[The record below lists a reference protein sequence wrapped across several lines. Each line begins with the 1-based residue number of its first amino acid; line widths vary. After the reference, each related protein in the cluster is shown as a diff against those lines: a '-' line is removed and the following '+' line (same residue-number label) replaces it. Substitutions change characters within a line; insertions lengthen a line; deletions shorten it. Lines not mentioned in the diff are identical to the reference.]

1 MEGREGREPLSRD
14 DPRHQEALEKVGEI
28 MAKFFDPKRTDG
40 GFALRSI
47 VSQARHLAASI
58 YSTGFQPILPF
69 RGVRTF
75 SNVDDGAMARKLDFF
90 RRFEAGELTVAY
102 TDEWSRLVNTPSSES
117 EPATDEDGGST
128 DEEDGESEED

>member
-1 MEGREGREPLSRD
+1 MRLWQSFSIPSAPTAGSPCGRSYE
-14 DPRHQEALEKVGEI
+14 
-28 MAKFFDPKRTDG
+28 
-40 GFALRSI
+40 
-47 VSQARHLAASI
+47 ARHLAASI

-102 TDEWSRLVNTPSSES
+102 TNEWSRLVNTPSSES
-117 EPATDEDGGST
+117 EPATDEG
-128 DEEDGESEED
+128 EESEED

>member
-1 MEGREGREPLSRD
+1 MVTQFHCF
-14 DPRHQEALEKVGEI
+14 RHFRQRGQW
-28 MAKFFDPKRTDG
+28 
-40 GFALRSI
+40 
-47 VSQARHLAASI
+47 QAA
-58 YSTGFQPILPF
+58 T
-69 RGVRTF
+69 TF

-128 DEEDGESEED
+128 DEDEESEEDD

>member
-14 DPRHQEALEKVGEI
+14 DPRYQEALEKVGETI
-28 MAKFFDPKRTDG
+28 AAKFFDPKRTDG

-47 VSQARHLAASI
+47 VCL
-58 YSTGFQPILPF
+58 QPILPF

-117 EPATDEDGGST
+117 EPATDEDEEST
-128 DEEDGESEED
+128 DDGESEED

>member
-1 MEGREGREPLSRD
+1 M
-14 DPRHQEALEKVGEI
+14 
-28 MAKFFDPKRTDG
+28 
-40 GFALRSI
+40 
-47 VSQARHLAASI
+47 
-58 YSTGFQPILPF
+58 PF

-117 EPATDEDGGST
+117 EPATDEDEEST
-128 DEEDGESEED
+128 DDGESEED

>member
-1 MEGREGREPLSRD
+1 MPHRP
-14 DPRHQEALEKVGEI
+14 
-28 MAKFFDPKRTDG
+28 
-40 GFALRSI
+40 
-47 VSQARHLAASI
+47 I

-102 TDEWSRLVNTPSSES
+102 TNEWSRLVNTPSSES
-117 EPATDEDGGST
+117 EPATDEGGWST
-128 DEEDGESEED
+128 DEEDEESEED

>member
-1 MEGREGREPLSRD
+1 M
-14 DPRHQEALEKVGEI
+14 
-28 MAKFFDPKRTDG
+28 
-40 GFALRSI
+40 
-47 VSQARHLAASI
+47 
-58 YSTGFQPILPF
+58 
-69 RGVRTF
+69 RTF

-128 DEEDGESEED
+128 DEDEESEED